1 MAFAEQT
8 SPVASVAQV
17 KQPSWIGA
25 IGVSCWRLRRS
36 SVCCCCRRPRACRVA
51 GHRMLAILVFAVIVW
66 MTEALD
72 YAVSAVV
79 IAALMAF
86 LLGFSPNP
94 ANPKAL
100 DGHERGPDARVQRLC
115 QYRPRAGRIGAVSCR
130 RHDGDRP
137 RQADRAQHPVA
148 RRRRDPQRRDR
159 HDSCRLCDCVSG
171 PVDHGA
177 RRLPRSD
184 HARHHCGFRREQE
197 GRLRQHAD
205 DHDGSDREHL
215 ECRHQDCGGAE
226 HGRHRLHREGIRQ
239 DHHVAG
245 MADRRGAV
253 RRPDVDRALFRDDA
267 HDAAGSDASPRRA

>member
-8 SPVASVAQV
+8 SPAASVAQI
-17 KQPSWIGA
+17 KQPSWTRSNWGLLLAIA
-25 IGVSCWRLRRS
+25 AIIGVLLLPTPESL
-36 SVCCCCRRPRACRVA
+36 PVA

-100 DGHERGPDARVQRLC
+100 MGTSAGPDAGVQRLC
-115 QYRPRAGRIGAVSCR
+115 QYRARAGRVRVVSRR

-159 HDSCRLCDCVSG
+159 HHSCRLRDRVSG
-171 PVDHGA
+171 PLDHGA
-177 RRLPRSD
+177 RCLPRSD
-184 HARHHCGFRREQE
+184 HARHHRGFRREQE

-215 ECRHQDCGGAE
+215 ERRHQDCGGAE

-239 DHHVAG
+239 NDHVAG
-245 MADRRGAV
+245 MAHCRGAV
-253 RRPDVDRALFRDDA
+253 RHPDVDRALFRDDA
-267 HDAAGSDASPRRA
+267 HDAAGSDPSSRRT